1 MFMKNGEDLVL
12 HILVNL
18 NDDFD
23 AYEKRAIAKSIL
35 YDIAHFTM
43 PWIEETNISEELVF
57 NINHSISRINAGEPT
72 QYVCGVAPFR
82 NYLLKVDKNV
92 LIPRPETEELVSLV
106 LANLTV
112 LPSGKGIDIGTG
124 SGAIALSIALE
135 SKREMDALDIS
146 QEALKI
152 AASNIDKYSA
162 SVNLIHS
169 DILKSLLPG
178 NYSFIV
184 SNPPYIPVMDK
195 KDMVD
200 SVLNYEPKEA
210 LFVPDDSPLLFYE
223 RIVELSTKS
232 IIPKGGLFF
241 ECHPEF
247 ISGVADL
254 LIANG
259 FENVQILSD
268 LSGKQRMVQGFMPE

>member
-1 MFMKNGEDLVL
+1 MKNGEDLVL

-106 LANLTV
+106 LANLIV

>member
-1 MFMKNGEDLVL
+1 MRNGEDLFQ

-23 AYEKRAIAKSIL
+23 AYEKSAIAKSIL
-35 YDIAHFTM
+35 FDIAHFTM
-43 PWIEETNISEELVF
+43 PWSAETNISDELILE
-57 NINHSISRINAGEPT
+57 INQSISRINAGEPT
-72 QYVCGVAPFR
+72 QYVCGFAPFR

-112 LPSGKGIDIGTG
+112 LPPGKGIDIGTG

-135 SKREMDALDIS
+135 SNWEMDALDIS
-146 QEALKI
+146 QGALQN
-152 AASNIDKYSA
+152 AMSNIEKYSA
-162 SVNLIHS
+162 RVKLIHS
-169 DILKSLLPG
+169 DILKSPLQG

-184 SNPPYIPVMDK
+184 SNPPYIPIMDK
-195 KDMVD
+195 IDMLD
-200 SVLNYEPKEA
+200 SVLKYEPDVA

-223 RIVELSTKS
+223 RIVELSTKT
-232 IIPKGGLFF
+232 IMPKGGLFF
-241 ECHPEF
+241 ECHPKF
-247 ISGVADL
+247 INDVADL

-268 LSGKQRMVQGFMPE
+268 ISGKQRMVQGFIPE

>member
-1 MFMKNGEDLVL
+1 MKNGEDLIQ

-23 AYEKRAIAKSIL
+23 TYEKRAIAKSIL

-43 PWIEETNISEELVF
+43 PWIEEKNISEELVF
-57 NINHSISRINAGEPT
+57 NINHSISRINEGEPT

-112 LPSGKGIDIGTG
+112 LPAGKGIDIGTG

-169 DILKSLLPG
+169 DILNSPLSE

-184 SNPPYIPVMDK
+184 SNPPYIPIMDK
-195 KDMVD
+195 KDMLD

-223 RIVELSTKS
+223 RIVELSTKF

-241 ECHPEF
+241 ECHHEF
-247 ISGVADL
+247 ITGVANL

-259 FENVQILSD
+259 FENVQLLSD

>member
-1 MFMKNGEDLVL
+1 MRNGEDLFQ

-35 YDIAHFTM
+35 FDIAHFTM
-43 PWIEETNISEELVF
+43 PWSTETTISDELILK
-57 NINHSISRINAGEPT
+57 INQSISRINVGEPT
-72 QYVCGVAPFR
+72 QYVCGFAPFR

-106 LANLTV
+106 LANLPV
-112 LPSGKGIDIGTG
+112 LPPGKGIDLGTG

-135 SKREMDALDIS
+135 SNWEMDALDIS
-146 QEALKI
+146 QGALQI
-152 AASNIDKYSA
+152 AMSNIEKYSA
-162 SVNLIHS
+162 RVNLIHS
-169 DILKSLLPG
+169 DILISPLSE

-184 SNPPYIPVMDK
+184 SNPPYIPIMDK
-195 KDMVD
+195 KDILD
-200 SVLNYEPKEA
+200 SVLNYEPGLA
-210 LFVPDDSPLLFYE
+210 LIVPDDSPLLFYE
-223 RIVELSTKS
+223 RIVALSTKS
-232 IIPKGGLFF
+232 IMPKGGLFF
-241 ECHPEF
+241 ECHPKF
-247 ISGVADL
+247 INDVADL

-268 LSGKQRMVQGFMPE
+268 ISGKQRMVQGFMPE

>member
-1 MFMKNGEDLVL
+1 MKNGEDLVL

-135 SKREMDALDIS
+135 SIREMDALDIS

-268 LSGKQRMVQGFMPE
+268 LSGKQRMLQGFMPE

>member
-1 MFMKNGEDLVL
+1 MKNGEDLVL

-184 SNPPYIPVMDK
+184 SNPPYIPVMEK

-223 RIVELSTKS
+223 RIIELSTKS

>member
-1 MFMKNGEDLVL
+1 MKNGEDLVL

-112 LPSGKGIDIGTG
+112 LPAGKGIDIGTG

-223 RIVELSTKS
+223 RIVELSTKF

>member
-1 MFMKNGEDLVL
+1 MKNGEDLFQ

-35 YDIAHFTM
+35 YDIAHFIM
-43 PWIEETNISEELVF
+43 PWSARTNISAELVF
-57 NINHSISRINAGEPT
+57 NINQSISRINGGEPT
-72 QYVCGVAPFR
+72 QYVCGFAPFR

-106 LANLTV
+106 LANLPV
-112 LPSGKGIDIGTG
+112 LPPGKGIDIGTG

-135 SKREMDALDIS
+135 SDREMDALDIS
-146 QEALKI
+146 EGALQM
-152 AASNIDKYSA
+152 AMSNIEKYSA

-169 DILKSLLPG
+169 DILNSPLTE

-195 KDMVD
+195 IDMLD
-200 SVLNYEPKEA
+200 SVLKYEPGVA
-210 LFVPDDSPLLFYE
+210 LFVPDDSPLLFYQ
-223 RIVELSTKS
+223 RIVALSTKS
-232 IIPKGGLFF
+232 ILPKGGLFF
-241 ECHPEF
+241 ECHPKF
-247 ISGVADL
+247 INDVADL

-268 LSGKQRMVQGFMPE
+268 MSGKQRMVQGFMLE

>member
-1 MFMKNGEDLVL
+1 MENGDDLFQ

-23 AYEKRAIAKSIL
+23 AFEKRAIAKTIL

-43 PWIEETNISEELVF
+43 PWITETNISEELVF
-57 NINHSISRINAGEPT
+57 NINHLISRINAGEPT
-72 QYVCGVAPFR
+72 QYVCGLAPFR
-82 NYLLKVDKNV
+82 NYLLNVDENV

-106 LANLTV
+106 LANLPV
-112 LPSGKGIDIGTG
+112 LPAGKGIDIGTG

-135 SKREMDALDIS
+135 SDWEMDAMDIS
-146 QEALKI
+146 EGALKM
-152 AASNIDKYSA
+152 AMSNIEKYSA

-169 DILKSLLPG
+169 DILNSPLPG

-195 KDMVD
+195 MNMLD
-200 SVLNYEPKEA
+200 SVLKYEPDVA
-210 LFVPDDSPLLFYE
+210 LFVPDDSPLLFYQ
-223 RIVELSTKS
+223 RIVALSTKS
-232 IIPKGGLFF
+232 IIPRGGLFF
-241 ECHPEF
+241 ECHPVF

-254 LIANG
+254 LKVYG
-259 FENVQILSD
+259 FDNVQILSD

>member
-1 MFMKNGEDLVL
+1 MENGDDLFQ

-35 YDIAHFTM
+35 YDIAHFIM
-43 PWIEETNISEELVF
+43 PWSARTNISAELVF
-57 NINHSISRINAGEPT
+57 NINQSISRINGGEPT
-72 QYVCGVAPFR
+72 QYVCGFAPFR

-106 LANLTV
+106 LANLPV
-112 LPSGKGIDIGTG
+112 LPPGKGIDIGTG

-135 SKREMDALDIS
+135 SDREMDALDIS
-146 QEALKI
+146 EGALQM
-152 AASNIDKYSA
+152 AMSNIEKYSA

-169 DILKSLLPG
+169 DILNSPLTE

-195 KDMVD
+195 IDMLD
-200 SVLNYEPKEA
+200 SVLKYEPGVA
-210 LFVPDDSPLLFYE
+210 LFVPDDSPLLFYQ
-223 RIVELSTKS
+223 RIVALSTKS
-232 IIPKGGLFF
+232 ILPKGGLFF
-241 ECHPEF
+241 ECHPKF
-247 ISGVADL
+247 INDVADL

-268 LSGKQRMVQGFMPE
+268 MSGKQRMVQGFMLE

>member
-1 MFMKNGEDLVL
+1 MENGDDLFQ

-35 YDIAHFTM
+35 YDIAHFIM
-43 PWIEETNISEELVF
+43 PWSARTNISAELVF
-57 NINHSISRINAGEPT
+57 NINQSISRINGGEPT
-72 QYVCGVAPFR
+72 QYVCGFAPFR

-106 LANLTV
+106 LANLPV
-112 LPSGKGIDIGTG
+112 LPPGKGIDIGTG

-135 SKREMDALDIS
+135 SDREMDALDIS
-146 QEALKI
+146 EGALQM
-152 AASNIDKYSA
+152 AMSNIEKYSA

-169 DILKSLLPG
+169 DILNSPLTE

-195 KDMVD
+195 IDMLD
-200 SVLNYEPKEA
+200 SVLKYEPGVA
-210 LFVPDDSPLLFYE
+210 LFVPDDSPLLFYQ
-223 RIVELSTKS
+223 RIVALSTKS
-232 IIPKGGLFF
+232 ILPKGGLFF
-241 ECHPEF
+241 ECHPKF
-247 ISGVADL
+247 INDVADL

-259 FENVQILSD
+259 FENVQILND
-268 LSGKQRMVQGFMPE
+268 VSGKQRMVQGFMLE

>member
-1 MFMKNGEDLVL
+1 MENGDDLFQ

-35 YDIAHFTM
+35 YDIAHFIM
-43 PWIEETNISEELVF
+43 PWSARTNISEELVF
-57 NINHSISRINAGEPT
+57 NINQSISRINGGEPT
-72 QYVCGVAPFR
+72 QYVCGFAPFR
-82 NYLLKVDKNV
+82 NYLLKVDENV

-106 LANLTV
+106 LANLPV
-112 LPSGKGIDIGTG
+112 LPPGKGIDIGTG

-135 SKREMDALDIS
+135 SNWEMDALDIS
-146 QEALKI
+146 QGALQN
-152 AASNIDKYSA
+152 AMSNIEKYSA
-162 SVNLIHS
+162 RVKLIHS
-169 DILKSLLPG
+169 DILKSPLQG

-184 SNPPYIPVMDK
+184 SNPPYIPIMDK
-195 KDMVD
+195 IDMLD
-200 SVLNYEPKEA
+200 SVLKYEPDVA

-232 IIPKGGLFF
+232 IMPKGGLFF
-241 ECHPEF
+241 ECHPKF
-247 ISGVADL
+247 INDVADL

-268 LSGKQRMVQGFMPE
+268 ISGKQRMVQGFIPE

>member
-1 MFMKNGEDLVL
+1 MRNGEDLFQ

-35 YDIAHFTM
+35 FDIAHFTI
-43 PWIEETNISEELVF
+43 PWSAETNISDELILE
-57 NINHSISRINAGEPT
+57 INQSISRINAGEPT
-72 QYVCGVAPFR
+72 QYVCGFAPFR

-112 LPSGKGIDIGTG
+112 LPPGKGIDIGTG

-135 SKREMDALDIS
+135 SNWEMDALDIS
-146 QEALKI
+146 QGALQI
-152 AASNIDKYSA
+152 AMSNIEKYSA
-162 SVNLIHS
+162 RVNLIHS
-169 DILKSLLPG
+169 DILKSPLQG

-184 SNPPYIPVMDK
+184 SNPPYIPIMDK
-195 KDMVD
+195 IDMLD
-200 SVLNYEPKEA
+200 SVLKYEPDVA

-232 IIPKGGLFF
+232 IMPKGGLFF
-241 ECHPEF
+241 ECHPKF
-247 ISGVADL
+247 INDVADL

-268 LSGKQRMVQGFMPE
+268 ISGKQRMVQGFMPE

>member
-1 MFMKNGEDLVL
+1 MKNGEDLVL

-200 SVLNYEPKEA
+200 SVLKYEPKEA

>member
-1 MFMKNGEDLVL
+1 MENGDDLFQ

>member
-1 MFMKNGEDLVL
+1 MKNGEDLVL

-106 LANLTV
+106 LANLIV

-247 ISGVADL
+247 ISRVADL

-268 LSGKQRMVQGFMPE
+268 ISGKQRMVQGFMPE

>member
-1 MFMKNGEDLVL
+1 MRNGEDLFQ

-35 YDIAHFTM
+35 FDIAHFTM
-43 PWIEETNISEELVF
+43 PWSTETTISDELILK
-57 NINHSISRINAGEPT
+57 INQSISRINVGEPT
-72 QYVCGVAPFR
+72 QYVCGFAPFR

-112 LPSGKGIDIGTG
+112 LPPGKGIDIGTG

-135 SKREMDALDIS
+135 SNWEMDALDIS
-146 QEALKI
+146 QGALQN
-152 AASNIDKYSA
+152 AMSNIEKYSA
-162 SVNLIHS
+162 RVKLIHS
-169 DILKSLLPG
+169 DILKSPLQG

-184 SNPPYIPVMDK
+184 SNPPYIPIMDK
-195 KDMVD
+195 IDMLD
-200 SVLNYEPKEA
+200 SVLKYEPDVA

-223 RIVELSTKS
+223 RIVELSTKT
-232 IIPKGGLFF
+232 IMPKGGLFF
-241 ECHPEF
+241 ECHPKF
-247 ISGVADL
+247 INDVADL

-268 LSGKQRMVQGFMPE
+268 ISGKQRMVQGFIPE

>member
-1 MFMKNGEDLVL
+1 MKNGEDLVL

-43 PWIEETNISEELVF
+43 PWIKETNISEELVF

>member
-1 MFMKNGEDLVL
+1 MENGDDLFQ

-35 YDIAHFTM
+35 YDIAHFIM
-43 PWIEETNISEELVF
+43 PWSARTNISAELVF
-57 NINHSISRINAGEPT
+57 NINQSISRINGGEPT
-72 QYVCGVAPFR
+72 QYVCGFAPFR

-106 LANLTV
+106 LANLPV
-112 LPSGKGIDIGTG
+112 LPPGKGIDIGTG

-135 SKREMDALDIS
+135 SDREMDALDIS
-146 QEALKI
+146 EGALQM
-152 AASNIDKYSA
+152 AMSNIEKYSA

-169 DILKSLLPG
+169 DILNSPLSD

-195 KDMVD
+195 KDMLD
-200 SVLNYEPKEA
+200 SVLKYEPDVA

-232 IIPKGGLFF
+232 IMPKGGLFF
-241 ECHPEF
+241 ECHPKF
-247 ISGVADL
+247 INDVADL

-259 FENVQILSD
+259 FENVQILND
-268 LSGKQRMVQGFMPE
+268 VSGKQRMVQGFMPE

>member
-1 MFMKNGEDLVL
+1 MENGDDLFQ

-268 LSGKQRMVQGFMPE
+268 LSGKQRMLQGFMPE

>member
-1 MFMKNGEDLVL
+1 MKNGEDLVL

-268 LSGKQRMVQGFMPE
+268 LSGKQRMLQGFMPE

>member
-1 MFMKNGEDLVL
+1 MENGDDLFQ

-23 AYEKRAIAKSIL
+23 AYEKRAIAKTIL

-43 PWIEETNISEELVF
+43 PWFTETNISEELVF
-57 NINHSISRINAGEPT
+57 IINHLISRINAGEPT
-72 QYVCGVAPFR
+72 QYVCGLAPFR
-82 NYLLKVDKNV
+82 NYLLNVNENV

-106 LANLTV
+106 LANLPV
-112 LPSGKGIDIGTG
+112 LPPGKGIDIGTG

-135 SKREMDALDIS
+135 SDREMDAMDIS
-146 QEALKI
+146 DGALQM
-152 AASNIDKYSA
+152 AMSNIEKYSA
-162 SVNLIHS
+162 SVNLIHG
-169 DILKSLLPG
+169 DILNSPLPE

-195 KDMVD
+195 INMLH
-200 SVLNYEPKEA
+200 SVLKYEPGVA
-210 LFVPDDSPLLFYE
+210 LFVPDDSPLLFYQ
-223 RIVELSTKS
+223 RIVALSTKS
-232 IIPKGGLFF
+232 IIPRGGLFF
-241 ECHPEF
+241 ECHPLF

-254 LIANG
+254 LKVNG
-259 FENVQILSD
+259 FDNVQILSD

>member
-1 MFMKNGEDLVL
+1 MKNGEDLFQ

-35 YDIAHFTM
+35 YDIALFTM
-43 PWIEETNISEELVF
+43 PWIEETSISEELVF

-112 LPSGKGIDIGTG
+112 LPAGKGIDIGTG

-152 AASNIDKYSA
+152 TASNIEKYSA
-162 SVNLIHS
+162 RVNLIHS
-169 DILKSLLPG
+169 DILNSPLSE

-184 SNPPYIPVMDK
+184 SNPPYIPIMDK
-195 KDMVD
+195 KDILD

-223 RIVELSTKS
+223 RIIELSTKS
-232 IIPKGGLFF
+232 IISKGGLFF

-247 ISGVADL
+247 ITGVANL

-268 LSGKQRMVQGFMPE
+268 LSGKQRMVQGFMPK

>member
-1 MFMKNGEDLVL
+1 MRNGEDLFQ

-35 YDIAHFTM
+35 FDIAHFTM
-43 PWIEETNISEELVF
+43 PWSTETTISDELILK
-57 NINHSISRINAGEPT
+57 INQSISRINAGEPT
-72 QYVCGVAPFR
+72 QYVCGFAPFR

-112 LPSGKGIDIGTG
+112 LPPGKGIDLGTG

-135 SKREMDALDIS
+135 SDWEMVALDIS
-146 QEALKI
+146 QGALQI
-152 AASNIDKYSA
+152 AMSNIEKYSA
-162 SVNLIHS
+162 RVKLIHS
-169 DILKSLLPG
+169 DILKSPLQG

-184 SNPPYIPVMDK
+184 SNPPYIPIMDK
-195 KDMVD
+195 KDILD
-200 SVLNYEPKEA
+200 SVLNYEPGLA
-210 LFVPDDSPLLFYE
+210 LIVPDDSPLLFYE
-223 RIVELSTKS
+223 RIVALSTKS
-232 IIPKGGLFF
+232 IMPKGGLFF
-241 ECHPEF
+241 ECHPKF
-247 ISGVADL
+247 INDVADL

-268 LSGKQRMVQGFMPE
+268 ISGKQRMVQGFMPE

>member
-1 MFMKNGEDLVL
+1 MKNGEDLFQ

-43 PWIEETNISEELVF
+43 PWIAETSISEELVF
-57 NINHSISRINAGEPT
+57 NINHSISRLNVGEPT
-72 QYVCGVAPFR
+72 QYVCGFAPFR
-82 NYLLKVDKNV
+82 NYLLKVDENV

-106 LANLTV
+106 LDNLPV
-112 LPSGKGIDIGTG
+112 LPPGKGIDIGTG

-135 SKREMDALDIS
+135 SDREMDALDIS
-146 QEALKI
+146 EGALQM
-152 AASNIDKYSA
+152 AMSNIEKYSA

-169 DILKSLLPG
+169 DILNSPLSD

-184 SNPPYIPVMDK
+184 SNPPYIPIMDK
-195 KDMVD
+195 KDMLD
-200 SVLNYEPKEA
+200 SVLNYEPSVA

-232 IIPKGGLFF
+232 IMPKGGLFF

-247 ISGVADL
+247 IYNVSNL

-259 FENVQILSD
+259 FENIQILSD
-268 LSGKQRMVQGFMPE
+268 VSGKQRMVQGFRPE